1 MKRIIF
7 TFLTLCIAVAMVSA
21 QIQKTLVK
29 SYNLN
34 GVKVVV
40 LDLKAEVVFK
50 TSDNAALRLETD
62 INLKNGNVSLF
73 QVLQAKKRYDLQV
86 NNDGATFRLS
96 APDLEIVKF
105 GGQEL
110 QETIVYNVFVP
121 ENVKASVV
129 KDDLHTYIIV
139 EKNDKVVVSR

>member
-1 MKRIIF
+1 MKQVIF
-7 TFLTLCIAVAMVSA
+7 TFFVFCMAVATISA

-34 GVKVVV
+34 GAKIVV
-40 LDLKAEVVFK
+40 LDLKAEVNFK

-62 INLKNGNVSLF
+62 INLKNGNLSLF
-73 QVLQAKKRYDLQV
+73 QVLQAKKRYDLQL
-86 NNDGATFRLS
+86 NNDGTTFRLS
-96 APDLEIVKF
+96 APDLETVKF

-110 QETIVYNVFVP
+110 QENIVYNVFVP
-121 ENVKASVV
+121 DNVKASLV

-139 EKNDKVVVSR
+139 EENDKVVVSR